1 MSVVKINA
9 LTVPADTGDEIVNRF
24 APAIERLDSFEGFER
39 FALLK
44 PTDDRSVWFVYTQ
57 WASEEAYEGWKNSRS
72 FASSHAE
79 GAEKKKKPVAT
90 GAELLEFETTLE
102 ATGFGAGGAG
112 Q

>member
-9 LTVPADTGDEIVNRF
+9 LTVPDETGDEIVNRF

-57 WASEEAYEGWKNSRS
+57 WASEEAYEGWKNSRA

-79 GAEKKKKPVAT
+79 GAEKKKPVAT

-102 ATGFGAGGAG
+102 ATGFGTDDAG